1 MQIYKNRQKK
11 GLIFI
16 KSLSQILK
24 DLLDK
29 ANSIKDIISDDKLK
43 SKVQNAFYES
53 EHHDGAIEK
62 AIELRMTTNLPPFI
76 NYKPYFDF
84 RKDGLRLYIAKTD
97 IYLGGAYIRVSK
109 KIRVFYIEMSITLD
123 SNKTS
128 YIWLSRYESTTFKI
142 DVTDSDHGYN
152 DDIHYSRILIA
163 RVKTDAD
170 NIIEITPYPTRSYPV
185 FTV

>member
-1 MQIYKNRQKK
+1 MKKQNQQKK
-11 GLIFI
+11 RLVLI
-16 KSLSQILK
+16 KSLSQIIK

-29 ANSIKDIISDDKLK
+29 ANSIKDIISDDELK
-43 SKVQNAFYES
+43 SRVWKAFYES
-53 EHHDGAIEK
+53 EYNNGAIEK
-62 AIELRMTTNLPPFI
+62 AINLRMITNLPPFI

-84 RKDGLRLYIAKTD
+84 TSEGLRLYIAKTD

-123 SNKTS
+123 PNKTS

-170 NIIEITPYPTRSYPV
+170 SIIEITPYPTRNYPV